1 MLKKGFG
8 RIVNVASM
16 AGTKGVGGGSAYSAS
31 KHGVLGLTKSA
42 AIEYGAHNIRVNAVC
57 PGFIETD
64 MIKAV
69 PKKILDFNTLVNP
82 MKRLGNTKEVADT
95 IVWLLCDE
103 SSFVNGSSMSI
114 DGGYGNV

>member
-1 MLKKGFG
+1 
-8 RIVNVASM
+8 M
-16 AGTKGVGGGSAYSAS
+16 AGIKGVGGGSAYSAS

-42 AIEYGAHNIRVNAVC
+42 SIEYGAHNIRVNAVC

-64 MIKAV
+64 MIKKI
-69 PKKILDFNTLVNP
+69 PSKILEFSTHINP
-82 MKRLGNTKEVADT
+82 MKRIGNTKEVADT
-95 IVWLLCDE
+95 IVWLLSNE